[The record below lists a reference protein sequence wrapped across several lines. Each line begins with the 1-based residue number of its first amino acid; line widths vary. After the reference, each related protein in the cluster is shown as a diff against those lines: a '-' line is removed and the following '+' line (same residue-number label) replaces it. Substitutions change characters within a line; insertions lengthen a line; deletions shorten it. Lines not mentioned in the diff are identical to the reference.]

1 MALIGS
7 PLCDATGYCSYFPAS
22 LLTGSALGKM
32 AEVGQRLGSGVYRL
46 TALRNSQSQSP
57 GSLLVTCTVTDSRVK
72 EESAPDDHPES
83 KRATLRKSEKLYRVT
98 KGKGGQLNGTS
109 GSLDPDCPRY
119 IGFVQTR
126 GSLQDY
132 KATLYLSSTRLPP
145 LLQDTLLPVRMTPWT
160 RGAVSI
166 HPDAFRSPQQLRA
179 FCTVVFILAEQGS
192 EQTRCGLRRLKLHP
206 GTLPSSTTVRGY
218 SWRSGSSGDGLLLY
232 KSRTAYYDIL
242 KVTPNA
248 TQSQIKTAYYKQSF
262 IYHPD
267 KNPGNK
273 EATQCFSEIS
283 EAYTVLGNI
292 SLRRKY
298 DRGILSQSDVQ
309 NAGRPSSKEAS
320 SKSSG
325 SPQQQQQH
333 HQQRSRRFSQ
343 AGGKTMFDFDAFYQ
357 AHYGEQLQRERDMK
371 ARKQR
376 MQEQQKEKYKKWAD
390 GKLLEMTVMVMLVT
404 GGLLLVNITKS

>member
-1 MALIGS
+1 
-7 PLCDATGYCSYFPAS
+7 
-22 LLTGSALGKM
+22 M

-46 TALRNSQSQSP
+46 TALRNSQSRPVCSGERP
-57 GSLLVTCTVTDSRVK
+57 GSLLVTCTVTDSRIK

-83 KRATLRKSEKLYRVT
+83 KRATRRKSEKLYRVR
-98 KGKGGQLNGTS
+98 KGKSGQLNGTF
-109 GSLDPDCPRY
+109 GSLDLDCPRF
-119 IGFVQTR
+119 IGFVKTR
-126 GSLQDY
+126 ESLQDY

-145 LLQDTLLPVRMTPWT
+145 LLQETLVPVRMTPWT
-160 RGAVSI
+160 RGAVSN

-179 FCTVVFILAEQGS
+179 FCMVVFILAEQGS
-192 EQTRCGLRRLKLHP
+192 GQTRCGLRRLNLHP
-206 GTLPSSTTVRGY
+206 STLPSSTTVRGY
-218 SWRSGSSGDGLLLY
+218 SWRAGGTSGDGLLLY

-273 EATQCFSEIS
+273 EATQRFSEIS

-325 SPQQQQQH
+325 SPQQQQQQQQ

-357 AHYGEQLQRERDMK
+357 AHYGEQLQRERELK

-376 MQEQQKEKYKKWAD
+376 MQEKQKENYRKWAD
-390 GKLLEMTVMVMLVT
+390 GKLMEMTVMVMLVT